1 MQNLTDKD
9 IKTIK
14 DLLKAHHRE
23 CLLGLTQEEVFSLRA
38 NRFTP
43 EEVNILK
50 KCVKALDRSANVI
63 GYAIVMAL
71 VTGAIVIFTKGFW
84 ISVFEG
90 IKNAPIK

>member
-14 DLLKAHHRE
+14 ELLKAHHRE
-23 CLLGLTQEEVFSLRA
+23 CLLGLTQEEIFSLRA

-50 KCVKALDRSANVI
+50 KCVKALDRSANIV
-63 GYAIVMAL
+63 GYVIVMAL

-84 ISVFEG
+84 ISVFESV
-90 IKNAPIK
+90 KNVPIK